1 MIANKDIFIAIFP
14 LSEQEIIAL
23 DPDSLLDD
31 TAWDSMAKV
40 MLISEMSETH
50 DVVVEA
56 DALDTLQTFKDLDE
70 FISSLT

>member
-1 MIANKDIFIAIFP
+1 MIANKDIFLAIFP
-14 LSEQEIIAL
+14 LSEQEIIEL

-40 MLISEMSETH
+40 MLISEMSEMH
-50 DVVVEA
+50 NVVVEA

>member
-70 FISSLT
+70 LISSLT